1 MRVPAAPLRQAP
13 EDLLQNVDACSSPFR
28 RLRFCHFTL
37 CWRHAHAREVDLH
50 NLTHNFKFLSF
61 CRNLKTVGPASCDNV
76 DGADVQGLEA
86 LQQLPQLRRLKF
98 SCHQPDAEVL
108 MIASVTQ
115 LTALDVAASAQGAL
129 ISRLRAPMR
138 AAASESLRLLAKTTF
153 VVSDQADFL
162 SESCVA

>member
-1 MRVPAAPLRQAP
+1 M
-13 EDLLQNVDACSSPFR
+13 
-28 RLRFCHFTL
+28 
-37 CWRHAHAREVDLH
+37 
-50 NLTHNFKFLSF
+50 
-61 CRNLKTVGPASCDNV
+61 